1 MGISSKKQVTS
12 TKGTT
17 TPINPAWVTDALQ
30 GYTQRVSNL
39 GNKPAQDYVAPASSL
54 QNQAFSGAAN
64 LGGWQDYLTQA
75 KGLLGGNFENDYTND
90 VVDTSLAGFDDQAG
104 RMSAANSA
112 SAAKNGAFG
121 GSRYGI
127 REAQLG
133 SDLGRERASLE
144 AGLRSDAFDKG
155 AANRLSVAGLLG
167 QLGNSMGAG
176 QRDDIATQL
185 GAGETQRGIDSD
197 QRTADVSL
205 AQIMGQL
212 YGQGQMGLFQGS
224 KSDQKQS
231 TTSSPSL
238 AANIGAG
245 LSTAASVAK
254 LASMFSDRRLKRDI
268 RPLDIRNGRQWY
280 SYRYLWEDG
289 FREGIMAQENPDVA
303 IMGPGGFLMVDYG
316 RV

>member
-1 MGISSKKQVTS
+1 MGISSKKQTTSSKGTS
-12 TKGTT
+12 TPT
-17 TPINPAWVTDALQ
+17 NPAWVTDALQ
-30 GYTQRVSNL
+30 GYTQRVSDL
-39 GNKPAQDYVAPASSL
+39 GNRSASDYVAPASGL
-54 QNQAFSGAAN
+54 QNQAFTGAAN
-64 LGGWQDYLTQA
+64 LGGWQDYLNQA

-104 RMSAANSA
+104 RMSAANDA

-155 AANRLSVAGLLG
+155 AANRLNVAGLLG
-167 QLGNSMGAG
+167 QLGNSMGSG

-185 GAGETQRGIDSD
+185 GAGQVQRGIDSD
-197 QRTADVSL
+197 SRTADISL

-212 YGQGQMGLFQGS
+212 YGQGQYGLFQGN

-231 TTSSPSL
+231 TTSSPSTL
-238 AANIGAG
+238 GSIGQG
-245 LSTAASVAK
+245 IQTAAS
-254 LASMFSDRRLKRDI
+254 LAALFSDRRLKRDI
-268 RPLDIRNGRQWY
+268 RPLDVRNGRQWY
-280 SYRYLWEDG
+280 SYRYLWEDD